1 MTGRDLVGHMAKAT
15 GWPKAGSERALR
27 AMLAAIRTS
36 LKRGDS
42 VTLVGFGTFPVA
54 GHRLGGQAACG
65 HDAESERRPDRLR
78 GRPHRALQAIE
89 GAQAGRPLTGFLL
102 VPGDGRSLQ

>member
-1 MTGRDLVGHMAKAT
+1 MTRRDLVGHMAKAT

-42 VTLVGFGTFPVA
+42 VTLVGFGTFSVA
-54 GHRLGGQAACG
+54 R
-65 HDAESERRPDRLR
+65 RRPRTMR
-78 GRPHRALQAIE
+78 NPRTGQTVNVVGRIPRFKPSKELKQAV
-89 GAQAGRPLTGFLL
+89 R
-102 VPGDGRSLQ
+102 